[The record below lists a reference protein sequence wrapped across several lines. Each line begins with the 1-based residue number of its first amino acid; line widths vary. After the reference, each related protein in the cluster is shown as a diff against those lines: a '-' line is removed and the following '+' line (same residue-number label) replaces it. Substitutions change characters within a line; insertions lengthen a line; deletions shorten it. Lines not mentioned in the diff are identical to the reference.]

1 VNILVVEDDEDSRI
15 LLGDLLKAQDHNVM
29 SASNGKIALEM
40 VRESV
45 PDIIITDIL
54 MPEMDGYSLCR
65 EVKGDSNLQHIP
77 LIFYTAT
84 YINEEDM
91 KLGLLLGATKYILK
105 PQEPNVL
112 IELINEAVKEHTEKN
127 LSAPQI
133 LKDSQFVLDRLHLEA
148 VSRKLQQKAK
158 DFEFVKH
165 EKDKLSD
172 RLVQLASEFHNINE
186 ALSDFTYSASHDLLE
201 PLRKISSFSS
211 RLSEVYGDNLDERQ
225 QAYLSVIEKSSQ
237 RMKKYIDDLNT
248 FAEITK
254 VELVFEE
261 VNLEEVFSIIQ
272 NKFSSKIRVS
282 KAEFTL
288 KTLHTLVSDRHL
300 LTELFGN
307 IVSNSLKFIKANTL
321 PTIHISSQKTEE
333 DYIEVIIKDS
343 GVGFDEK
350 HTDRIFKSFQRLH
363 SHNQYEGSGM
373 GLAICKKILA
383 RLEGSIT
390 AKSSPGKGATFFI
403 RLPLKPKK

>member
-1 VNILVVEDDEDSRI
+1 LKILVVEDDESSRV
-15 LLGDLLKAQDHNVM
+15 LLCALLEAHDHNVM

-40 VRESV
+40 VRQSI

-65 EVKGDSNLQHIP
+65 EVKNDSNLQHIP

-84 YINEEDM
+84 YINEEDR

-105 PQEPNVL
+105 PQEPKVL
-112 IELINEAVKEHTEKN
+112 IELINEVIAEYAENKF
-127 LSAPQI
+127 SSPQL

-158 DFEFVKH
+158 DFEFVKE
-165 EKDKLSD
+165 EKDKLSEK
-172 RLVQLASEFHNINE
+172 LVQLASEFHNINE

-225 QAYLSVIEKSSQ
+225 QAYLSVIEKSSR
-237 RMKKYIDDLNT
+237 RMKKYIDDLST
-248 FAEITK
+248 FAEITR

-261 VNLEEVFSIIQ
+261 INLEEVFSITQ
-272 NKFSSKIRVS
+272 DKFASKIRAS

-288 KTLHTLVSDRHL
+288 ETLHTLVSDRHL
-300 LTELFGN
+300 IIELFGN
-307 IVSNSLKFIKANTL
+307 IVSNSLKFIKANTP

-343 GVGFDEK
+343 GIGFDEK

-363 SHNQYEGSGM
+363 GHHQYEGSGM

-390 AKSSPGKGATFFI
+390 AKSSPGNGATFFI